1 MCSYN
6 VEKQDELPPYQPP
19 CAIACEVISSS
30 SPPHV
35 KEIGCCFAAVVVFL
49 FCLYM
54 CCHIYAIVCCST
66 LLAHAAVVCCC
77 GAGPHCWC
85 FCCVLLW
92 CWSILYPVCRY
103 P

>member
-6 VEKQDELPPYQPP
+6 VEKQDELPPYQPQ

-35 KEIGCCFAAVVVFL
+35 NEIGCCFAGVVVFL

-54 CCHIYAIVCCST
+54 CCHICGVGPVIALCMCAATFLV
-66 LLAHAAVVCCC
+66 LLCA
-77 GAGPHCWC
+77 AGPFIAYVCM
-85 FCCVLLW
+85 
-92 CWSILYPVCRY
+92 YP
-103 P
+103 